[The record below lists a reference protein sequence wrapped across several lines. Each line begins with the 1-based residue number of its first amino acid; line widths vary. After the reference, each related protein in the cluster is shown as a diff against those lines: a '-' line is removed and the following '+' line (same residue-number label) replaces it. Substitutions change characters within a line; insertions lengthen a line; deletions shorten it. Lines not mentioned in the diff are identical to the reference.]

1 MCIELPLLGL
11 VLTVP
16 VALQGPERE
25 RDVPLNGQ
33 NEQVEEGTPT
43 LYSAEGELEAQILS
57 EHGERRTIVQ
67 QPPRFTPE
75 PGFDG
80 GRGGGDTFQDVMQ
93 EDQKLLRTHCIAVS
107 GTEYGNDPTGEFFRR
122 PRFGPVFIP

>member
-1 MCIELPLLGL
+1 MCIESPLLGL

-25 RDVPLNGQ
+25 RNVPLNGL

-43 LYSAEGELEAQILS
+43 LYSAEGELEAQIRR
-57 EHGERRTIVQ
+57 EHGERRTAVQ
-67 QPPRFTPE
+67 QHPWFTPE

-80 GRGGGDTFQDVMQ
+80 GRGGGGTFQDVMQ
-93 EDQKLLRTHCIAVS
+93 EDQKLPGTHRIAIS
-107 GTEYGNDPTGEFFRR
+107 GTEYRDDPTGECFRR
-122 PRFGPVFIP
+122 PQFGLVFMP